1 MNKILIIVGVFF
13 LASCGPSQEEK
24 KTIALNA
31 CSIMGATDASF
42 GGVLRMQTMIDAREK
57 IGEEA
62 FVGGSDAIAEAF
74 EWELCQELVLNDE
87 NYNKTLQSLKDAHQE
102 TVRYLSEKKAKE
114 DEIAAEKKAKED
126 EIAAKTK
133 RLAMTC
139 LSEGKEI
146 KWSFRDSILYFGVLP
161 FPVDDESVK
170 KKSGEDV
177 FLFKAEMMEYVIDF
191 DKKRQVISMFGME
204 FESVCF

>member
-114 DEIAAEKKAKED
+114 DEIAA
-126 EIAAKTK
+126 KTK

-177 FLFKAEMMEYVIDF
+177 FLFKAEMME
-191 DKKRQVISMFGME
+191 
-204 FESVCF
+204 

>member
-114 DEIAAEKKAKED
+114 DEIAA
-126 EIAAKTK
+126 KTK